1 MVLLLASVDTVKLSI
16 ARKIIAMGIFLS
28 SASTTAWAQSTQ
40 PVQVTG
46 AWARAMLAGQQA
58 SAVYM
63 RISAKTAT
71 RLVDVSSPMVGVAEV
86 HDMKMEG
93 DVMKMRLIENLEI
106 PAGKTVELKVG
117 GTHLMLM
124 DLKKPLAAGSQLP
137 LTLHFKDARGVQSRM
152 EISVPVRSTA
162 PAASA
167 GRPNPISP
175 NHTGH

>member
-1 MVLLLASVDTVKLSI
+1 
-16 ARKIIAMGIFLS
+16 MGIFLS